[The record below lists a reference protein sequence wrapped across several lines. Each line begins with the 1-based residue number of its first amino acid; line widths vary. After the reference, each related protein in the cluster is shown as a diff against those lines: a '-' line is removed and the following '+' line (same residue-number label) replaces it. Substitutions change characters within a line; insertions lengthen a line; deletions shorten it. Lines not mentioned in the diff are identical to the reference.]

1 MPEFINEMTP
11 EAIRAAVA
19 EQYGKVASQRNGRF
33 PFPVGRAFAKSLGY
47 PLALL
52 NSLPRPAVDSFAG
65 ISYPLAHADL
75 QSGETVLDLG
85 CGAGMD
91 TIIIGCQ
98 VGPSGHVH
106 GLDLS
111 AEMLEC
117 ARAHVVAAGL
127 GNVTLHHAPAEA
139 VPLGDGS
146 VDVVVVNGI
155 FNLCP
160 IKQQAMN
167 EVYRVLRRGGRL
179 LVSEIVL
186 REPDDENWVG
196 ATCGLTLEDWFQ

>member
-1 MPEFINEMTP
+1 MSEFINDMTP
-11 EAIRAAVA
+11 EAVRAAVA
-19 EQYGKVASQRNGRF
+19 EQYGKVASQPNGRF
-33 PFPVGRAFAKSLGY
+33 PFPVGRAFAESLGY
-47 PLALL
+47 PPALL
-52 NSLPRPAVDSFAG
+52 NTLPRPAVDAFAG
-65 ISYPLAHADL
+65 ISYPLAHAEL
-75 QSGETVLDLG
+75 QPGETALDLG

-91 TIIIGCQ
+91 TIFIGRQ

-117 ARAHVVAAGL
+117 ARANVVAAGL

-167 EVYRVLRRGGRL
+167 EVYRALRRGGRL

-186 REPDDENWVG
+186 REPDDGNRVG